1 MGRSISPNRS
11 GGHRHR
17 RTAPTPAQE
26 RWARIL
32 TWLYAVATLTAVV
45 LWLARLAGLPSRLP
59 VVVFGA
65 LNIPLTPSLVSIV
78 VLALVTG
85 ALLRRRRVALMLLA
99 VFAVLGLIV
108 SAAILAGLWERRPGS
123 RPAAALAAGTAVE
136 LIGIVASLLTLWLVW
151 WVRPAFP
158 ARTRAGAARAAILT
172 LVGGTVLSVG
182 LPHVLLRAGTG
193 PAVDGLD
200 VLGMAVLRAL
210 GLRVAPAFYRQIPAG
225 IPLLTSILLSVTI
238 VATVFV
244 FLHSGRRP
252 GAWTSGQEIAL
263 RGLLA
268 EYGGHDALGYFA
280 TRRDKELIFAP
291 DGRAAVAYRVV
302 GSVCLAAGDP
312 VGDPAAWQPAVE
324 AWKRHARGF
333 GWTLGVVGASEE
345 AARVFAAAGLGVLVL
360 GDEAVLYPD
369 QFSLTDRNLADVR
382 RAVRHARRKG
392 LEVRIRR
399 QSDVPPAELAALG
412 ELADKWRGSASDRGF
427 SMALNRWG
435 DPADGRCL
443 IVTAHGDDG
452 AVTGLLSMVP
462 WGRNGLSLDLMRR
475 SPEAANGTTELLVAR
490 LMEQAKDL
498 GITRI
503 SLNFAMFRGL
513 FADADRLGAG
523 AVTRLNTS
531 LLGFFERFFQLERL
545 YRSNAK
551 YRPEWFPRY
560 LCFDGLLVLPRVA
573 LAAAQVEGFVP
584 GLWHREAPQYRL
596 TEAELELVGALET
609 APRRPR
615 GPARRLSA
623 QTRHRLR
630 HAQMLRE
637 AGMEPYPV
645 GMAPAVP
652 VASADGGPGQPCLV
666 FGRIRGLRHHGGVL
680 FADLT
685 DGGCTVQ
692 AVLERGVLGTERLR
706 LLSRALD
713 VGDLVV
719 VTATEAQ
726 SRSGTPSLQ
735 VSQLQVAAKAL
746 HPVPYVRGP
755 AGPGSRPRHR
765 EMDLLVRP
773 AGMDVLVRRARV
785 LGEIRRLLGEEG
797 YREVETPILAA
808 AGGGAAARPFRTYS
822 NAYGTDLTLR
832 IAPELYLKRLLVA
845 GSGRIF
851 EIGRNFRNEGADA
864 THSPEFTSLEAY
876 SPFADYT
883 DMKEL
888 AERLVKAAATK
899 VHGAA
904 VMPLR
909 RAQAPGEPPE
919 LTDVSGP
926 WAWVKV
932 LDAVSQV
939 LGQRVS
945 ADSDPDLL
953 VRLARRNGVAVGP
966 GPGAG
971 TVLEEL
977 YARLVEPATV
987 LPTFYYDFP
996 AESTPLA
1003 APHRSSTGLV
1013 ERWDLVA
1020 NGMEIGTGYSELTD
1034 PLEQRRRLTEQ
1045 ALHAGAGA
1053 GGGYGVD
1060 EDFLAALETGMPP
1073 AGGLGL
1079 GIDRLMMLLEGTG
1092 IREVLSFPFTKPG
1105 AGP

>member
-1 MGRSISPNRS
+1 MGRSISPNRR
-11 GGHRHR
+11 GGRRHR
-17 RTAPTPAQE
+17 RPEPTPAQE

-45 LWLARLAGLPSRLP
+45 LWLARLAGFPSRLP
-59 VVVFGA
+59 VVVAFGA

-99 VFAVLGLIV
+99 VFAVLGLLV
-108 SAAILAGLWERRPGS
+108 SAAILAELWGRPAGD
-123 RPAAALAAGTAVE
+123 RPAAAALAVGTAVE
-136 LIGIVASLLTLWLVW
+136 LIGIVASVLTLWLVW

-158 ARTRAGAARAAILT
+158 ARTRAGAARAAALT

-182 LPHVLLRAGTG
+182 LPHLLLRAGTG

-200 VLGMAVLRAL
+200 VLGVAVLRAL
-210 GLRVAPAFYRQIPAG
+210 GLRVAPAFYRQIPEG
-225 IPLLTSILLSVTI
+225 IPLLTSILLAVTI
-238 VATVFV
+238 MATVFV
-244 FLHSGRRP
+244 FLYSGRRP

-268 EYGGHDALGYFA
+268 EYGGNDALGYFA

-324 AWKRHARGF
+324 AWKRHARRF

-360 GDEAVLYPD
+360 GDEAILYPD

-382 RAVRHARRKG
+382 RAVRHARREG

-399 QSDVPPAELAALG
+399 QWDVPPAELAALG

-443 IVTAHGDDG
+443 IVTAHTGGG
-452 AVTGLLSMVP
+452 AVTGLLSLVP

-584 GLWHREAPQYRL
+584 GLWHREAPQHRL
-596 TEAELELVGALET
+596 TEAELELVGALEA
-609 APRRPR
+609 APPRPR

-630 HAQMLRE
+630 HAQMLRD

-645 GMAPAVP
+645 GMAPAAPIGSV
-652 VASADGGPGQPCLV
+652 DGGPGQPCRV
-666 FGRIRGLRHHGGVL
+666 YGRICGLRHHGGVL

-685 DGGCTVQ
+685 DGGRTVQ
-692 AVLERGVLGTERLR
+692 AVLEREVLGTERLR

-719 VTATEAQ
+719 VTATAAR
-726 SRSGTPSLQ
+726 SRTGTPSFR
-735 VSQLQVAAKAL
+735 VSQLEVAAKAL

-755 AGPGSRPRHR
+755 VAPGGRPRHR

-773 AGMDVLVRRARV
+773 GGRDVLARRARV

-808 AGGGAAARPFRTYS
+808 PGGGAARPFRTYS

-845 GSGRIF
+845 GTGRIF

-876 SPFADYT
+876 SPFADYA

-888 AERLVKAAATK
+888 AERLIKAAATE

-904 VMPLR
+904 LVPLR
-909 RAQAPGEPPE
+909 RAQAAGEPPE

-939 LGQRVS
+939 LGRRVS

-953 VRLARRNGVAVGP
+953 VRLARRHGLAVGP
-966 GPGAG
+966 GADAG

-1003 APHRSSTGLV
+1003 APHRSGAGLV

-1034 PLEQRRRLTEQ
+1034 PLEQRRRLTER
-1045 ALHAGAGA
+1045 ALHAGAGGAA
-1053 GGGYGVD
+1053 GAD
-1060 EDFLAALETGMPP
+1060 EGFLFALEIGMPP
-1073 AGGLGL
+1073 AGGLGI
-1079 GIDRLMMLLEGTG
+1079 GIDRLMMLLEGTS
-1092 IREVLSFPFTKPG
+1092 IREVLSFPFTKPE